1 MSFIGDKDNIDSP
14 EDIHCFMT
22 WSRCPKNDRCH
33 KPTTGVPA
41 SGHMV
46 EVSRRLWREEMRARC
61 RGVEED
67 EEERLAMRKNLK
79 LEQLHQA
86 VSSSAWNWLNRQPK
100 LPYWSTPPP
109 PSSCPQGQSFPPSPL
124 PLPPSA
130 LGKLTPLVSSSAP
143 LSWSPWNRPPWW
155 WARGKLHEP
164 KTSSLYSLPRC
175 LTVHCSGISTRHHV
189 RNSCPPPRATCH
201 QEGSC
206 WKAAFQGWLFVSAVW
221 VRWRKFWGLP
231 R

>member
-1 MSFIGDKDNIDSP
+1 
-14 EDIHCFMT
+14 MT
-22 WSRCPKNDRCH
+22 WSRCPKNDRRH

-86 VSSSAWNWLNRQPK
+86 VSSSAWNWLNCQPK
-100 LPYWSTPPP
+100 LPYWSTLPP

-155 WARGKLHEP
+155 RANETKAVL
-164 KTSSLYSLPRC
+164 SSWSASAGRQEVFSFYFLFHLSFSFDVAFEC
-175 LTVHCSGISTRHHV
+175 RHHV
-189 RNSCPPPRATCH
+189 L
-201 QEGSC
+201 
-206 WKAAFQGWLFVSAVW
+206 WLHSS
-221 VRWRKFWGLP
+221 
-231 R
+231 